1 MHIPDGFVSPGVSI
15 AGYAVTAGATWYAL
29 RRIDKDRN
37 PQAKIPKAALMT
49 AAFFVVNLI
58 HIPIPPSSIHL
69 VLNGL
74 MGAILGF
81 YALPAIVIALFFQAI
96 IFQHGGITT
105 LGINAVIMGLPALL
119 AYGIFELR
127 HRFNFDEQTRTKLFG
142 FLSGASGVMVSA
154 ALFSGIVIAAI
165 PADISAQTE
174 RRATLFALALYTIP
188 AVVEG
193 IATLMVASFLDRVKP
208 ELLESHY

>member
-15 AGYAVTAGATWYAL
+15 AGYGVTAGATWYAL
-29 RRIDKDRN
+29 RRIDQDRN

-142 FLSGASGVMVSA
+142 FLAGASGVMVSA
-154 ALFSGIVIAAI
+154 ALFSGIVIMAI

-174 RRATLFALALYTIP
+174 RRATLIALAFYTIP